1 MRMIKKLRHRLFRR
15 TVAQRQGINPQTRIL
30 GLLVGSLKEI
40 LEITLVEAARAK
52 GSDGL
57 AWLDRFES
65 EIIFQAKQT
74 YSEGMPLEDEARDV
88 GILIDVL
95 KLIFATARGR
105 LAERTDGD

>member
-1 MRMIKKLRHRLFRR
+1 VID
-15 TVAQRQGINPQTRIL
+15 PQKRAH
-30 GLLVGSLKEI
+30 GLLFGAVKEI
-40 LEITLVEAARAK
+40 LERTLVEAAKSK

-57 AWLDRFES
+57 PWLDRYES
-65 EIIFQAKQT
+65 EIIFLAKQT
-74 YSEGMPLEDEARDV
+74 YSEGMSLEDEARDV